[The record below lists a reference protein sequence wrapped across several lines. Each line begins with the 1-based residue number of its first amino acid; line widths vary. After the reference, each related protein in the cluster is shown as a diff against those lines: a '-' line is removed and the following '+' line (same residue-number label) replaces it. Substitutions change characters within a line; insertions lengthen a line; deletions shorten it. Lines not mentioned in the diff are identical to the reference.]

1 MAKTATTATTAATTA
16 PTAKTKRRK
25 KKERKTR
32 SHDDAHAKQ
41 AEAEEMGE
49 AEKYARHDETETKM
63 KDK

>member
-1 MAKTATTATTAATTA
+1 MAKTATTATTTATTA

-32 SHDDAHAKQ
+32 SHDNAHAKQ
-41 AEAEEMGE
+41 AETEEGQV
-49 AEKYARHDETETKM
+49 EKYAEHDETETKM